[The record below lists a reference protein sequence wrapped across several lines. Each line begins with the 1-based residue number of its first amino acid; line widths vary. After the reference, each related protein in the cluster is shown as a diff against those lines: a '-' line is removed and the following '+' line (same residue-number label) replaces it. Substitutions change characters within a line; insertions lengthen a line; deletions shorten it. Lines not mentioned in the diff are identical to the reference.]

1 MKVLVDTNIMLGV
14 ILQRENYNVANQLLT
29 ALSEGNH
36 IIYMTVGGFYGMLF
50 TVDKYFKKV
59 MGMQEPL
66 RTDTV
71 RSVMTQV
78 LAIVDVAGQDK
89 QTLLNGI
96 HDMNFKD
103 LEDSCQHQA
112 AMKESCDYLLTFN
125 VKDYSGAEI
134 PVLTPQEFVNKI
146 KTE

>member
-1 MKVLVDTNIMLGV
+1 MRAERMTLLNERRV
-14 ILQRENYNVANQLLT
+14 REAARQLSAPGPHNSATIQQL
-29 ALSEGNH
+29 ALSLGYSSSTSF
-36 IIYMTVGGFYGMLF
+36 IIA
-50 TVDKYFKKV
+50 FKKV